1 MEKGKK
7 NTEFIIRI
15 FFSKPSLWSSKGSD
29 ILYDLILQ
37 RKHLAQQALM
47 TGEMLVN
54 RQNAANYSQNLFSEH
69 E

>member
-7 NTEFIIRI
+7 ILNSSSEN